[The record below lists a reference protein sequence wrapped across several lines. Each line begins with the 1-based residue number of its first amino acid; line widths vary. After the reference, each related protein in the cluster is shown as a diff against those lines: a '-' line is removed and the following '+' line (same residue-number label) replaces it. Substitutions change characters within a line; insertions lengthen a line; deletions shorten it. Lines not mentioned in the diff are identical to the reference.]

1 MVALPPEL
9 MGDEPDALKQALMH
23 ALVCGHPTVLDAS
36 NVTRVGTAAL
46 QVIWAFLRDCQRK
59 SLLVEVRAPS
69 RVFLDALECSGLAS
83 EPLLVAARR

>member
-9 MGDEPDALKQALMH
+9 MGDEPEALKQALLH
-23 ALVCGHPTVLDAS
+23 ALVCGRLTVLDAS

-46 QVIWAFLRDCQRK
+46 QVIWAFMRDCQRK
-59 SLLVEVRAPS
+59 SLVVELRAPS
-69 RVFLDALECSGLAS
+69 QAFLDALDCCGLSS